1 MRLAAK
7 AATIAAK
14 AAKAPAV
21 AIAANLARTTAR
33 RTAAGAIAVRQSAG
47 LNCLTIPRLLE
58 HPRAAGNS
66 PARLRSR
73 LFHAAVA
80 DVAVSP
86 AASAAE
92 KTPAA
97 EDAPELA
104 AHFFSRVKFV
114 RDFPVVS
121 LREVLKRLQQQ
132 QHQLL
137 QQWQEEATSPDAGAA
152 DLLRKRLELLR
163 LLLQL
168 QQQQKQEELL
178 KQLPLLQPGDIVAL
192 LLGITSTLETL
203 REDLLR
209 VVEAFLVWMMM
220 TSVRAFSSTSSS
232 SGTLRTLLLMVRERL
247 EAASLA
253 ADARSKLYR
262 HPCLCVWDS
271 PGDGFL
277 ALVEA
282 VPLSAKAALIAAE
295 TLHGW
300 QLCGLMPRKPPPPQ
314 PRGWRSMDSVDM
326 EAWEASQRR
335 VVRTRWLPTPSGRFL
350 EGRKLA
356 ASLALHLHQAAP
368 VASAA
373 SLAAMCAAV
382 AERQSLRGS
391 FGQETI
397 NAVAHRLLLLEA
409 SSLIPWLPVYVHLLH
424 HPFALQGQLAEHL
437 AGRLHHP
444 SLLPTRLLLQ
454 ICGGLLAA
462 VQAYETLKQS
472 GLVEEKVTHL
482 LLLQVQQ
489 DLIQLEKTCLA
500 EAPAAKAA
508 EATETAGLATTIEAE
523 AAEDVD
529 PSPPPA
535 TGSATATA
543 APAAAEAEQLL
554 TAAEGSVADM
564 LMLFNAM
571 AAEGSPMILS
581 TEDYQD
587 ALREFLSSNADLDPE
602 ALGSL
607 SL

>member
-1 MRLAAK
+1 
-7 AATIAAK
+7 
-14 AAKAPAV
+14 
-21 AIAANLARTTAR
+21 
-33 RTAAGAIAVRQSAG
+33 
-47 LNCLTIPRLLE
+47 
-58 HPRAAGNS
+58 
-66 PARLRSR
+66 
-73 LFHAAVA
+73 
-80 DVAVSP
+80 
-86 AASAAE
+86 
-92 KTPAA
+92 
-97 EDAPELA
+97 
-104 AHFFSRVKFV
+104 
-114 RDFPVVS
+114 
-121 LREVLKRLQQQ
+121 
-132 QHQLL
+132 
-137 QQWQEEATSPDAGAA
+137 
-152 DLLRKRLELLR
+152 
-163 LLLQL
+163 
-168 QQQQKQEELL
+168 
-178 KQLPLLQPGDIVAL
+178 
-192 LLGITSTLETL
+192 
-203 REDLLR
+203 
-209 VVEAFLVWMMM
+209 
-220 TSVRAFSSTSSS
+220 
-232 SGTLRTLLLMVRERL
+232 
-247 EAASLA
+247 
-253 ADARSKLYR
+253 
-262 HPCLCVWDS
+262 
-271 PGDGFL
+271 
-277 ALVEA
+277 
-282 VPLSAKAALIAAE
+282 
-295 TLHGW
+295 
-300 QLCGLMPRKPPPPQ
+300 
-314 PRGWRSMDSVDM
+314 MDSVDM

-437 AGRLHHP
+437 AVVATHLLHQPQQEQKQEQESQHQEQEKRKMQQAHAMDRLVQQTLHDADSRLLGRLHHP

-462 VQAYETLKQS
+462 VQAYEMPLSLARLFFDRIAESMKSAAAFRSDSNSSSMPLLPLRDVAFFFSALKQS

-500 EAPAAKAA
+500 EAPAPKAA
-508 EATETAGLATTIEAE
+508 EATETGGLATTIEAE

-564 LMLFNAM
+564 CVILDAAAFNCRTPAAAAAAAAGAVPASAATGDFAELFDIGWRLMLFNAM